1 MHVLQAVKQSGYE
14 ATAISDSLAL
24 EGLTDEM
31 VADFSGEK
39 PFSYSC
45 GFDTVPK
52 GQWRQPPRSL
62 KVLAYTFILLAIL
75 NSLPAG
81 CLWVVLLLPSGGCG
95 CASPVML
102 AAARWWHCVNSAQQ
116 AAPG

>member
-1 MHVLQAVKQSGYE
+1 MVFPSSLTGASADFEANSSCTAALWPVHALQAVKQSGYE

-31 VADFSGEK
+31 VANFSVEK

-62 KVLAYTFILLAIL
+62 KVLAHIL
-75 NSLPAG
+75 
-81 CLWVVLLLPSGGCG
+81 V
-95 CASPVML
+95 
-102 AAARWWHCVNSAQQ
+102 
-116 AAPG
+116 